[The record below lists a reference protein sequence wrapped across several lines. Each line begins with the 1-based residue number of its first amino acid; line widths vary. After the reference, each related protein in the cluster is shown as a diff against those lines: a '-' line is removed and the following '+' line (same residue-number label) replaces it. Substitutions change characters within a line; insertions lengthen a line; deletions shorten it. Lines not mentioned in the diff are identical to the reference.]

1 MPSGATPDVEALL
14 RLSASEKAAEKPN
27 AGHGE
32 GEVSSLGPAD
42 LGEHISLGPVGNW
55 GLASLVAGHT
65 LAGKDPIRPPKLRPL
80 GFGTSGGNGHN
91 LPVVVLGVPGSG
103 LVVLRGL
110 GSALIGPLVPW
121 APVRLVKRLRR
132 RRKLPC
138 WNMSWQSGSR
148 VQ

>member
-1 MPSGATPDVEALL
+1 MGALP
-14 RLSASEKAAEKPN
+14 RLSASEKADEKLN

-32 GEVSSLGPAD
+32 DEVASESSLGPPDFA
-42 LGEHISLGPVGNW
+42 EHISLGPVGSW
-55 GLASLVAGHT
+55 GLASLVGWHM
-65 LAGKDPIRPPKLRPL
+65 LAGKDPIRPPKLKPL
-80 GFGTSGGNGHN
+80 GFGTSGGNGHS
-91 LPVVVLGVPGSG
+91 LPVVVLGAPGSG
-103 LVVLRGL
+103 LVALRGL
-110 GSALIGPLVPW
+110 WSALTGPLVPW

>member
-1 MPSGATPDVEALL
+1 MGPLP

-32 GEVSSLGPAD
+32 GEVASESSLGPAD
-42 LGEHISLGPVGNW
+42 LGEHISLGPIGSW
-55 GLASLVAGHT
+55 GLASLVAGRM
-65 LAGKDPIRPPKLRPL
+65 LAGKDPIRPPKLEPL
-80 GFGTSGGNGHN
+80 GFGTSGGNGHS
-91 LPVVVLGVPGSG
+91 LPAAVLGAPGSG
-103 LVVLRGL
+103 LLALRGL
-110 GSALIGPLVPW
+110 WSALPGPFIPW

-138 WNMSWQSGSR
+138 WNMSWHSGSR